1 MKKNIIISLLLCLCA
16 TTNAQPK
23 WLKKTLKAQATLHA
37 VQTQGDTIHCP
48 AFFVERSGKADYFVD
63 QQGTAICPL
72 KPLQNADRAW
82 LTFNGTEQPVSRIL
96 GFDDTY
102 NVARIAT
109 EIGKKKS
116 IALSIS
122 NAPLQKDQTAY
133 LMPQGMESHI
143 TQVEKAK
150 VIGSAASLREE
161 FAYYTLSAPA
171 DAALAG
177 QPLMDTEGSVVGILQ
192 TPILAANA
200 PMYALDIQ
208 LPLKLS
214 ISAMD
219 ANASCLKDCN
229 ILKALPVEESQARSF
244 LYILRATPAQHE
256 SYAQDF
262 IRQFPASAA
271 GYIQL
276 ANVQL
281 QQRQHAKAQET
292 YELALKAGINNPEEI
307 YHARSQAIYGCVL
320 EGDSTLQE
328 WTAQQ
333 ALNDIQAAQA
343 ANPQPLYTLHE
354 ARVHYAM
361 QDYQE
366 ALKDFLSL
374 TNTNMREANLF
385 LYAANCMEK
394 MELSPDSIIAMN
406 DSAVAMFTRPYTT
419 EAATPLWMRSVRLR
433 QMERYR
439 DAVRDM
445 NDYEHLMAGQ
455 LGHAFYYQRHEAEA
469 KSRMLPQAIADID
482 RAIALKPDE
491 ALYHVQRAV
500 LQYRIKENDQAI
512 LSCQRAA
519 ALEPNFPDVYRIWG
533 ICLRDKGQI
542 AEAREKLEKAA
553 ALGDELAGNIL
564 KDLK

>member
-1 MKKNIIISLLLCLCA
+1 MKQNIIISLLLCLCA
-16 TTNAQPK
+16 TANAQPK
-23 WLKKTLKAQATLHA
+23 WLKKALKAQVTLHA

-48 AFFVERSGKADYFVD
+48 AFFID

-72 KPLQNADRAW
+72 KPLQHATRAW
-82 LTFNGTEQPVSRIL
+82 LTTKGAEMPIARIL

-109 EIGKKKS
+109 EIGKKKPV
-116 IALSIS
+116 ALNIS
-122 NAPLQKDQTAY
+122 NVPMQKDEQVF
-133 LMPQGMESHI
+133 LMPQGTEDRI
-143 TQVEKAK
+143 VQVEKAK
-150 VIGSAASLREE
+150 VY
-161 FAYYTLSAPA
+161 AYYTLSAAA
-171 DAALAG
+171 DATLAG
-177 QPLMDTEGSVVGILQ
+177 QPLMDSEGQVVGILQ

-200 PMYALDIQ
+200 PVYALDVQ
-208 LPLKLS
+208 LPMKLS

-219 ANASCLKDCN
+219 ANAPCLRDCN
-229 ILKALPVEESQARSF
+229 ITKALPADEGQARSF
-244 LYILRATPAQHE
+244 LYILNATPAQHE

-262 IRQFPASAA
+262 IRQFPASAT

-276 ANVQL
+276 ANAQL
-281 QQRQHAKAQET
+281 QQGQYAQAQAT
-292 YELALKAGINNPEEI
+292 YEQALNAKTENPEENGSAASLREEI
-307 YHARSQAIYGCVL
+307 YHARSQAIYACVL
-320 EGDSTLQE
+320 KGDSTLQE

-333 ALNDIQAAQA
+333 ALSDIQAAIA
-343 ANPQPLYTLHE
+343 ANPQPLYTLHR

-361 QDYQE
+361 QNYQA
-366 ALKDFLSL
+366 ALHDFLSL
-374 TNTNMREANLF
+374 TKTNMREANLF

-394 MELSPDSIIAMN
+394 MGLSADSIIALN
-406 DSAVAMFTRPYTT
+406 DSAMAMFTRPYPQA
-419 EAATPLWMRSVRLR
+419 AATPLWMRSQRLL
-433 QMERYR
+433 QMGRYR

-455 LGHAFYYQRHEAEA
+455 LNHAFYYQRHEAEA

-500 LQYRIKENDQAI
+500 LQYRIKETDQAI

-553 ALGDELAGNIL
+553 SLGDQLTSDIL
-564 KDLK
+564 KNLK

>member
-1 MKKNIIISLLLCLCA
+1 MKQNIIISLLLCLCA
-16 TTNAQPK
+16 TANAQPK

-37 VQTQGDTIHCP
+37 VQTQGDTLRCP
-48 AFFVERSGKADYFVD
+48 AFFID

-72 KPLQNADRAW
+72 KPLQRATQAW
-82 LTFNGTEQPVSRIL
+82 LTTNGAELPVSRIL

-109 EIGKKKS
+109 EVGKKKPV
-116 IALSIS
+116 ALTVSS
-122 NAPLQKDQTAY
+122 TPLQKDQLAY
-133 LMPQGMESHI
+133 IMPQGTEDRI

-150 VIGSAASLREE
+150 E

-171 DAALAG
+171 DATLAG
-177 QPLMDTEGSVVGILQ
+177 QPLMDSEGSVVGILQ

-208 LPLKLS
+208 FPLKLS

-219 ANASCLKDCN
+219 ANATCLKDCN
-229 ILKALPVEESQARSF
+229 ILKALPTDEAQARSF
-244 LYILRATPAQHE
+244 LYILSATPAQHE

-262 IRQFPASAA
+262 IRQFPASAT
-271 GYIQL
+271 GYVQL

-281 QQRQHAKAQET
+281 QQGQNAKAQET
-292 YELALKAGINNPEEI
+292 YEQALKAETQNPEEI

-320 EGDSTLQE
+320 EDDSTLQA

-333 ALNDIQAAQA
+333 ALDDIQAAIA

-361 QDYQE
+361 QDYRE
-366 ALKDFLSL
+366 ALHDFLSL
-374 TNTNMREANLF
+374 TQTNMREANLF

-394 MELSPDSIIAMN
+394 MELDPDSILMMN
-406 DSAVAMFTRPYTT
+406 DSAVAMFTRPYPQ

-433 QMERYR
+433 QMGLYR

-469 KSRMLPQAIADID
+469 KSRMFPQAIADID

-491 ALYHVQRAV
+491 ALYHIQRAV
-500 LQYRIKENDQAI
+500 LQYRVKETDQAI
-512 LSCQRAA
+512 LSCQRAI
-519 ALEPNFPDVYRIWG
+519 ALEPDFPDVYRIWG

-553 ALGDELAGNIL
+553 ALGDELAGDIL
-564 KDLK
+564 KEL

>member
-1 MKKNIIISLLLCLCA
+1 MKQNIIISLMLCLCVTA
-16 TTNAQPK
+16 NAQPK
-23 WLKKTLKAQATLHA
+23 WLKKALKAQATLHA
-37 VQTQGDTIHCP
+37 VQTQGDTLHCP
-48 AFFVERSGKADYFVD
+48 AFFID

-72 KPLQNADRAW
+72 KPLQRATQAW
-82 LTFNGTEQPVSRIL
+82 LTANGTELPVSRIL

-102 NVARIAT
+102 NVARIAA
-109 EIGKKKS
+109 EVGKKKP
-116 IALSIS
+116 IALTVS
-122 NAPLQKDQTAY
+122 NTPLQKEQLAY
-133 LMPQGMESHI
+133 IMPQGKEDRI

-150 VIGSAASLREE
+150 IIGSAASLREE
-161 FAYYTLSAPA
+161 FAYYTLSTAA

-177 QPLMDTEGSVVGILQ
+177 QPLMDSEGNVVGILQ

-200 PMYALDIQ
+200 PMYALDVQ

-219 ANASCLKDCN
+219 ANATCLRDCN
-229 ILKALPVEESQARSF
+229 IPKALPADEAQARSF
-244 LYILRATPAQHE
+244 LYILSATPAQHE

-262 IRQFPASAA
+262 IRQFPASAT
-271 GYIQL
+271 GYVQL

-281 QQRQHAKAQET
+281 QQGQNAKAQET
-292 YELALKAGINNPEEI
+292 YEQALNAKTENPEEI

-333 ALNDIQAAQA
+333 ALNDIQAAMA

-361 QDYQE
+361 QDYRS
-366 ALKDFLSL
+366 ALHDFLSL
-374 TNTNMREANLF
+374 TKTNMREANLF

-394 MELSPDSIIAMN
+394 MELDPDSNLMMN
-406 DSAVAMFTRPYTT
+406 DSAVAMFTRPYPS

-433 QMERYR
+433 QMGLYR

-455 LGHAFYYQRHEAEA
+455 LGHAFYYQRHEAEV
-469 KSRMLPQAIADID
+469 KSRMFPQAIADID

-491 ALYHVQRAV
+491 ALYHIQRAV
-500 LQYRIKENDQAI
+500 LQYRVKETDQAI
-512 LSCQRAA
+512 LSCQRAV

-533 ICLRDKGQI
+533 ICLRDKGQL

-553 ALGDELAGNIL
+553 ALGDELAGDIL
-564 KDLK
+564 KEL